1 MAALAVGGGLAGLAG
16 MGEAM
21 GSAGR
26 LRQGLS
32 PGYGFTGFLISWL
45 AGGRAMG
52 ILVMAFLFA
61 VITSAGDTL
70 QITQGLPYSVV
81 NILLAMILF
90 IVLSRRQGG
99 RTMSA
104 PLAIGVLAGAV
115 LSGTSLLY
123 ATLGETIGERA
134 GIVNLGLEGVLLI
147 GASVGFAVAAA
158 SGSAGSGLLAAAA
171 AGGLT
176 NLLFGWLVVTR
187 RANQLASGLA
197 MMFFGFGRERPGGRA
212 LRGCGHHRPAQVASG
227 LAGRAALGARH
238 HPVQLRPA
246 DLAGRARGRA
256 GLVGCC
262 SAPAGGSECAR
273 RAKAPWRPSPPG
285 AGPGSCRYQA
295 LAAGGVLGGLAGAH
309 LSLSLTLAWAEY
321 MTAGRGFIA
330 IALVIFSKW
339 NPLRAVAGALLFGGA
354 EALELQLQAQ
364 GSAISPFI
372 LEMSPYLLTLLV
384 LLAWGGAR
392 RLAAPAGLGR
402 TFYGSD

>member
-1 MAALAVGGGLAGLAG
+1 V
-16 MGEAM
+16 
-21 GSAGR
+21 
-26 LRQGLS
+26 
-32 PGYGFTGFLISWL
+32 
-45 AGGRAMG
+45 
-52 ILVMAFLFA
+52 
-61 VITSAGDTL
+61 
-70 QITQGLPYSVV
+70 
-81 NILLAMILF
+81 
-90 IVLSRRQGG
+90 
-99 RTMSA
+99 SA

-197 MMFFGFGRERPGGRA
+197 MMFFGFGVSALVGAPYVGAVITGLPKWRPAWLAGLPWVRATTLFNYDLLTWLAVPVAVLVWWLLFRTRWGLGVRAAGESPLAAFAAGRRPGV
-212 LRGCGHHRPAQVASG
+212 LQ
-227 LAGRAALGARH
+227 
-238 HPVQLRPA
+238 
-246 DLAGRARGRA
+246 
-256 GLVGCC
+256 
-262 SAPAGGSECAR
+262 
-273 RAKAPWRPSPPG
+273 
-285 AGPGSCRYQA
+285 YQA